1 MHLDIWSVEAC
12 KEKCLETLGVEG
24 CKGIE
29 FNSRSGR
36 CETWKR
42 PEGIWAFGY
51 PEWEGFTCL
60 RFGWPGKYL
69 IPVDGGL
76 DQACRGPDGKNSDS
90 RLATTRVSL
99 PRSSCLH
106 NLVIDLR
113 LLHRESSETYGR
125 LQGALRGS
133 EGLYWRGVQ
142 QRPL

>member
-1 MHLDIWSVEAC
+1 MEAC

-76 DQACRGPDGKNSDS
+76 DQACRGPDGKNSDR
-90 RLATTRVSL
+90 RLAALVRRCWPMLVRFLL
-99 PRSSCLH
+99 PHSSCLS
-106 NLVIDLR
+106 NLVIL
-113 LLHRESSETYGR
+113 
-125 LQGALRGS
+125 
-133 EGLYWRGVQ
+133 
-142 QRPL
+142 